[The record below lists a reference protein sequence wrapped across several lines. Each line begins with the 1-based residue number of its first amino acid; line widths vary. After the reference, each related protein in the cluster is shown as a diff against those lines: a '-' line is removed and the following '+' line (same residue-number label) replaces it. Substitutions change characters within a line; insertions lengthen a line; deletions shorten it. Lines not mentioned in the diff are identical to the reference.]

1 MCVKM
6 LPPVELTPGRKNRAT
21 YTSPIPKMHF
31 QSLNTSERIQ
41 PVLFYLFF
49 IERADFCLFHFF
61 ILDILI
67 FYLGTFDEITQKN
80 SKFS

>member
-49 IERADFCLFHFF
+49 I
-61 ILDILI
+61 
-67 FYLGTFDEITQKN
+67 
-80 SKFS
+80 